1 MACTVNDLHDLN
13 AGLNFAVKNQVRAD
27 GKVAEIR
34 MEIWSGRPHAWIFR
48 EAHAS
53 CVDLVKKSVGGRR
66 IGKCCNFE
74 NDEGGVLREELDG
87 QVSGRQVVGRL
98 PILLRPWSDCIAGV
112 GRPTGVKPILH
123 SVLE

>member
-1 MACTVNDLHDLN
+1 MARTVNDSHDLN
-13 AGLNFAVKNQVRAD
+13 AGFNFAVKNQVRAD

-66 IGKCCNFE
+66 IVFCDVYRDLDQVFFGTGCPRELGQSSSLQLSFGK
-74 NDEGGVLREELDG
+74 GPV
-87 QVSGRQVVGRL
+87 
-98 PILLRPWSDCIAGV
+98 
-112 GRPTGVKPILH
+112 
-123 SVLE
+123 